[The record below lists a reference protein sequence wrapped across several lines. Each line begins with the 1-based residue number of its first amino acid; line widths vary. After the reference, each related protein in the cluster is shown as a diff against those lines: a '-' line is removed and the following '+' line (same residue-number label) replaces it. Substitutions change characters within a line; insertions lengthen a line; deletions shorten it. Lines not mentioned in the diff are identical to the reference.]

1 MKKVTRNNLIR
12 LVEMKKKYLKTND
25 QELLKEINFY
35 IDEVIN
41 KDNHYYRK
49 LSSYKF
55 SSEMLNYLM

>member
-12 LVEMKKKYLKTND
+12 LVEMKKEYLKTND

-41 KDNHYYRK
+41 KESHYYRK

>member
-12 LVEMKKKYLKTND
+12 LVEMKKEYLKNND

-49 LSSYKF
+49 LSSYNF

>member
-12 LVEMKKKYLKTND
+12 LVEMKKEYLKTNN
-25 QELLKEINFY
+25 QELLKEINSY

-49 LSSYKF
+49 LSSYIF